1 MRVEKGNKRE
11 LLSRCYS
18 SCNEGFTLME
28 VLIAF
33 AIVSICFVLIMQLFS
48 GGLRSSRVSC
58 DYTRA
63 IVYAKDKMEE
73 LANDPVEGSGDFK
86 DGFVWQASVQPYNEL
101 EEESYNLME
110 LKVIVSWSDGPSNTR
125 KVEFVSLKA
134 VESERS
140 L

>member
-1 MRVEKGNKRE
+1 MRLKKGMKNLFLIMRP
-11 LLSRCYS
+11 S

-33 AIVSICFVLIMQLFS
+33 SIVSICFVLIMQLFS
-48 GGLRSSRVSC
+48 GGLRSSKVSC

-73 LANDPVEGSGDFK
+73 LANDPFEGSGDFE
-86 DGFVWQASVQPYNEL
+86 DGYKWQTVVQPHDESEEKAFNLL
-101 EEESYNLME
+101 EI
-110 LKVIVSWSDGPSNTR
+110 KVIVSWGDNAR
-125 KVEFVSLKA
+125 KVELVSLKA
-134 VESERS
+134 VESEKS